1 MAKQS
6 LGEIVTQ
13 LIASGKASIPVFDK
27 TAAQAQEMLRRGE
40 FNLTELE
47 ELVSS
52 DPALTSG
59 LLRAA
64 NSSFYGGLDKIVR
77 VRDAIARLGTRDV
90 SQVIVMV
97 TQKEQYR
104 LQDPKLAVMAGQ
116 LWRHAV
122 ACAAGSRW
130 LAKRLRMPEVERE
143 AMLAGLLHDVGK
155 LFLLRVVDDL
165 IQAKQLRDPSAE
177 LLQEMLGRMHCE
189 QGEALLAAWNVPDPY
204 QSIVRHHHDTDFSE
218 DDMLLLVVRLADH
231 ACNRLGMGVTSM
243 PDLVLASTAEAQV
256 LRVPELMLAELEVAL
271 EDSKSLAP

>member
-6 LGEIVTQ
+6 LGEFVEQ
-13 LIASGKASIPVFDK
+13 VIATGKATIPVFDAN
-27 TAAQAQEMLRRGE
+27 AAKAQDMLTRGE
-40 FNLTELE
+40 FDLGQLE

-77 VRDAIARLGTRDV
+77 VRDAIARLGSRNV
-90 SQVIVMV
+90 SQVIVMI

-104 LQDPKLAVMAGQ
+104 LTDPKLAVMAGD

-130 LAKRLRMPEVERE
+130 LAKRLHMPEVERE

-155 LFLLRVVDDL
+155 LFILRVVDDL
-165 IQAKQLRDPSAE
+165 IQSKQLRDPSPQ
-177 LLQEMLGRMHCE
+177 LLHEMLGRMH
-189 QGEALLAAWNVPDPY
+189 GEKGESLLSAWNIPDPY
-204 QSIVRHHHDTDFSE
+204 RSIVRRHHEADFSD

-231 ACNRLGMGVTSM
+231 ACNRLGMGITPM
-243 PDLVLASTAEAQV
+243 PDLVLASTAEAQA

-271 EDSKSLAP
+271 EDSASLAP

>member
-6 LGEIVTQ
+6 LGEFVEQ
-13 LIASGKASIPVFDK
+13 VIATGKASIPVFDK
-27 TAAQAQEMLRRGE
+27 SAAQAQDMLTRGE
-40 FNLTELE
+40 FDLCALE

-64 NSSFYGGLDKIVR
+64 NSSFFGGLDKIVR
-77 VRDAIARLGTRDV
+77 VRDAIARLGTRNV
-90 SQVIVMV
+90 SHVIVMV
-97 TQKEQYR
+97 AQKEQYR

-130 LAKRLRMPEVERE
+130 LATRLHMPEVERE

-165 IQAKQLRDPSAE
+165 IQTRQLRDPSPQLLHE
-177 LLQEMLGRMHCE
+177 LLGRMHCQ
-189 QGEALLAAWNVPDPY
+189 QGEALLSAWNVPDPY
-204 QSIVRHHHDTDFSE
+204 RSIVRRHHDADFCE

-231 ACNRLGMGVTSM
+231 ACNRLGMGTSPM
-243 PDLVLASTAEAQV
+243 PELVLASTAEAQA
-256 LRVPELMLAELEVAL
+256 LRIPELMLAELEVAL
-271 EDSKSLAP
+271 EDAQSLAL